1 MKLPSLQTI
10 LLIALIIFTLVRESC
25 NINKSNE
32 LIKDIAEYKTEAKT
46 YKTLNGAEVAQ
57 NKALLLQNSEQIKS
71 LLSEND
77 TLKEIFKAYKKLKS
91 ITTINNITNIYNDS
105 IPYENINIPCEFEP
119 FQVKRDSVH
128 YRFYGTIA
136 KDYFKI
142 DSLIIPDEQTV
153 VFGLRKM
160 GFLKRKEYTAEVL
173 HSNPLVKTTNIGQY
187 ATKEQRKKVVISIG
201 GGYGLGLTSKQLEP
215 NIGIHIGFPLISF

>member
-10 LLIALIIFTLVRESC
+10 LLIALIIFTLIRESC

-32 LIKDIAEYKTEAKT
+32 LIKDITEYKTEAKT

-91 ITTINNITNIYNDS
+91 VTTINNITNIYNDS
-105 IPYENINIPCEFEP
+105 IPYENIDIPCEFEP
-119 FQVKRDSVH
+119 FQVKRDSIH

-160 GFLKRKEYTAEVL
+160 GFLKRKEYTAEVI

-187 ATKEQRKKVVISIG
+187 SIKEQRKKVVISIG
-201 GGYGLGLTSKQLEP
+201 GGYGLGLTSKQIEP
-215 NIGIHIGFPLISF
+215 NIGIHVGFPLFSF